1 LLLIEE
7 AIFTLAFLLFIGIR
21 SLNPD
26 LWHIYFGGEK
36 PMELAFLNAV
46 LRSPYMPPYD
56 PWFAGGYINYYYYG
70 YVIFGACIKLIGI
83 VPGVAFNLAIPTI
96 FALTFT
102 GVMTLVYSFS
112 RSFPIA
118 LLGGYFAALIGNFD
132 GLLQLKDQFF
142 AWFSKVHMPLF
153 DYWRSSRIIPFTIN
167 EFPFWSFL
175 FADLHPHVIDLP
187 IAVLMLGIVGNLLLS
202 SNQKNDI
209 SSERKWGNA
218 LLYILA
224 AFILG
229 TIACVNPWDMPVY
242 ALILGV
248 ALIIHKLQELRVE
261 PNRVWFISLAFT
273 LLSFVL
279 LWGLV
284 QSQAR

>member
-1 LLLIEE
+1 MLVFFFTLSIVLIVWQRQTLKAFLLQHWRLLLIEE
-7 AIFTLAFLLFIGIR
+7 AIFTLAFLLFVYIR

-26 LWHIYFGGEK
+26 LWNVYFGGEK

-70 YVIFGACIKLIGI
+70 YVIFGACIKLTGI
-83 VPGVAFNLAIPTI
+83 MPGVAFNLAIPTL

-102 GVMTLVYSFS
+102 SVVTLVYSFA

-132 GLLQLKDQFF
+132 GILQLKDQIL
-142 AWFSKVHMPLF
+142 ALLAKLQPPNF

-187 IAVLMLGIVGNLLLS
+187 IAVLMLGVVGSLLLG
-202 SNQKNDI
+202 K
-209 SSERKWGNA
+209 R
-218 LLYILA
+218 
-224 AFILG
+224 
-229 TIACVNPWDMPVY
+229 
-242 ALILGV
+242 
-248 ALIIHKLQELRVE
+248 
-261 PNRVWFISLAFT
+261 
-273 LLSFVL
+273 
-279 LWGLV
+279 
-284 QSQAR
+284 